1 MKIYYTLPL
10 VLFLLAVTSSFGNIP
25 KLKVQRNSR
34 SSLHALTIS
43 LGSKMVP
50 EKSRARQDHGT
61 KHVVKKAVALKAV
74 VKKAVVH
81 KKWGVDNSHEAEYWF
96 DARIHTLGNVGF
108 TGALHAA
115 SAAFATKVIDVNA
128 YNGVD
133 VRQQVSRSSP
143 YTVCAVELDYRS
155 GKGLPGKGS
164 VI

>member
-1 MKIYYTLPL
+1 MKFFYTLPL

-34 SSLHALTIS
+34 SSLHAFTIS
-43 LGSKMVP
+43 LGSIMIP

-61 KHVVKKAVALKAV
+61 KFIVKKAAANTFVVKKAVA
-74 VKKAVVH
+74 H
-81 KKWGVDNSHEAEYWF
+81 KKWGVDEDEYWF

-133 VRQQVSRSSP
+133 VRQQVS
-143 YTVCAVELDYRS
+143 AE
-155 GKGLPGKGS
+155 
-164 VI
+164 